1 MNFFSMLS
9 SIFGGKGESASC
21 NTSGGDGECPCVK
34 CLCMVKDK
42 FDFDVTENDKGIS
55 INISP
60 KDPSKVEALKSLL
73 RGIKGL
79 CCECCTEEESE
90 SEKTDKECCPK

>member
-1 MNFFSMLS
+1 MDCFSMLS
-9 SIFGGKGESASC
+9 SIFGGKGGEAGC
-21 NTSGGDGECPCVK
+21 DTSGGEGGCPCVK
-34 CLCMVKDK
+34 GLCMVKDK

-73 RGIKGL
+73 RGLKGL
-79 CCECCTEEESE
+79 CSEWCTKEESE
-90 SEKTDKECCPK
+90 SEKTDKE